1 MKKSLQLLFFILGLS
16 LLVPSVASAQM
27 MNNANASVTGSP
39 EQIKEQQQEQTEGK
53 LFFDQLQS
61 KQTTCDKLTDSDFEK
76 IGEYIMDQ
84 QLGNTNSHIQMND
97 RIKQMMGDQ
106 GEERM
111 HIAIAKSV
119 TSCDKSTTVSSN
131 TNNQQGGV
139 STMMGLSGYGYGNM
153 MQGFGWGFGIFHLL
167 LALVI
172 LIDLILLGVWLW
184 KQINKK

>member
-1 MKKSLQLLFFILGLS
+1 MKKVVIT
-16 LLVPSVASAQM
+16 LLVIIGIIFLIPSSVSAQM
-27 MNNANASVTGSP
+27 MNYGNPSVTVNP
-39 EQIKEQQQEQTEGK
+39 TQIQEQQQEQQEGK

-61 KQTTCDKLTDSDFEK
+61 KQTTCDKLTDGDFEK

-111 HIAIAKSV
+111 HIAIGKSV
-119 TSCDKSTTVSSN
+119 TNCDKYTAQSGKANS
-131 TNNQQGGV
+131 QQGGV
-139 STMMGLSGYGYGNM
+139 STMMGFGGYGYGNM
-153 MQGFGWGFGIFHLL
+153 MQGFGWGFGIFHFL